1 MQLNEMYLEFLSAID
16 STDEHISYFSAEF
29 QSVAE
34 SWKSNI
40 QASLDTL
47 FDLTASTLPT
57 FQNVTSSQYYAEY
70 GINEVHVTIDG
81 DGLDKLF
88 GGAVTTGTLSVWKIT
103 AETYAQD
110 LCMELSGDEPGI
122 TVDLNTGTFS
132 GEFNAYH
139 FDTPWFSVQAFGTLS
154 VSGSSIISQ
163 LNIEGAL
170 NEFDIIYP
178 ENGVEVSLLGK
189 IEYYQ
194 DALGNMN
201 YSGQVTEAHISSD
214 IADFVINGDLSL
226 SGENGVITFANNQAD
241 GILSISNLAF
251 NYPAQNVSLKFT
263 NSLSGISSDF
273 TGKLEGIF
281 EEFHFASSLITV
293 DAVGEVTVSASAVDS
308 ELSIDGHLDE
318 LSITQPDKTFDVQLV
333 GDITYSQNGDGEME
347 YSGTLSEMHLQKES
361 SWLVVKGDLL
371 ASFIESSGLDLSGN
385 ITEINWNSGDDTLEC
400 LCNISI
406 DEAGEITSADISSL
420 VINGEL
426 YDASTVNVKDLF
438 AKLVGNDGMIFI
450 DSDGNWQSDATLD
463 ALFTDLID
471 SIHNLV
477 DSTAPT
483 FVSAIPA
490 DDALGVPVN
499 SNIVLTFSE
508 DITLGNSSVEV
519 HKDSVTGDLVNADLA
534 IAGDT
539 LTINPTEDLTSGTQ
553 YFVTFD
559 PGSIKDLIGNDYAG
573 TDSYNFKTNSEPTGS
588 VAITGTAT
596 EEQTLTANTTALADA
611 DGLGTLHYQW
621 KADGENINGAT
632 NSCYVLTHNEVNK
645 AITVEVSYEDT
656 NGTSESITSIP
667 TIAVAGLQEGFVQDG
682 YLANALVWVDGDN
695 DGVRDWTDT
704 NLNTI
709 WDDGEGE
716 AWTLTDSVG
725 HFDPIPG
732 NGTLRIAAN
741 PSGGTID
748 ISTGLPFTG
757 SFSAPSGSTVI
768 NPLTTLLVAAGGDTD
783 SVLTALGLDPAII
796 NIDLTT
802 YDPLAAASAAGTTPD
817 KQALAIQ
824 MQSKAI
830 QIANIMD
837 IAVSAIDVTNLSL
850 SDMMTRIANSLLGAT
865 DLADKDVIVDAINAA
880 DILASLHNNK
890 VTDIATATAAINS
903 AIEEI
908 SSTDAQFPANIDLHE
923 SMTRMVAAQMVA
935 QKTLAEEVSKSDP
948 ISITSENVDDAIALQ
963 LAEVDTLHVPTITD
977 VNPDDG
983 ATNVD
988 VANNLVFTFSD
999 AMQRG
1004 SGKIEIHRDSY
1015 DGTIIESYEASTS
1028 TNLTLE
1034 DGILTVNPTNNLA
1047 YSSHYFV
1054 TFEDGSL
1061 KNILGDDFDWTDDG
1075 NNEDENTYYDI
1086 MTGADPFAE
1095 NDGGSDGISAGAVL
1109 AGVGGLGLLAWVIF

>member
-16 STDEHISYFSAEF
+16 STDEHISFFSAEF

-34 SWKSNI
+34 SWKSDI
-40 QASLDTL
+40 EASLDNL
-47 FDLTASTLPT
+47 FDLTGFTLPT
-57 FQNVTSSQYYAEY
+57 VQNVTSSRYYAEY
-70 GINEVHVTIDG
+70 GNNEVRVTIDG
-81 DGLDKLF
+81 NGLDKLF
-88 GGAVTTGTLSVWKIT
+88 GGAVTTGTLSVWNIT
-103 AETYAQD
+103 VEAPAKEVS
-110 LCMELSGDEPGI
+110 MKLSGDEPGI

-132 GEFNAYH
+132 GKFNAYH
-139 FDTPWFSVQAFGTLS
+139 FDTPWFSVDALGTLS

-170 NEFDIIYP
+170 NEFDITYP

-194 DALGNMN
+194 DALGNMT

-214 IADFVINGDLSL
+214 IADFIINGDLSL

-251 NYPAQNVSLKFT
+251 NYPAQNVSFKFT
-263 NSLSGISSDF
+263 NSLSGISSDL
-273 TGKLEGIF
+273 TGKLEGVF
-281 EEFHFASSLITV
+281 EGFHFASSLITV
-293 DAVGEVTVSASAVDS
+293 DAVGNVTVSASAVDS
-308 ELSIDGHLDE
+308 ELSINGYLEE
-318 LSITQPDKTFDVQLV
+318 LSITQPDKTFDVRLV
-333 GDITYSQNGDGEME
+333 GNVTYSQNGDGEME

-361 SWLVVKGDLL
+361 SSLVVKGDLS
-371 ASFIESSGLDLSGN
+371 ASFNESSGLDLSGN
-385 ITEINWNSGDDTLEC
+385 ITEVNWNTGHDVLEC
-400 LCNISI
+400 LCDISI
-406 DEAGEITSADISSL
+406 DEVGDITSADISSL

-483 FVSAIPA
+483 FVSANPA
-490 DDALGVPVN
+490 GDALGIPVN

-508 DITLGNSSVEV
+508 DITLGSSSVEV
-519 HKDSVTGDLVNADLA
+519 HKDSVTGALVNADLM

-539 LTINPTEDLTSGTQ
+539 LTINPTDDLTSGTQ
-553 YFVTFD
+553 YFVTFAS
-559 PGSIKDLIGNDYAG
+559 GSIKDLIGNDYAG
-573 TDSYNFKTNSEPTGS
+573 TDSYNFKTNSQPTGS
-588 VAITGTAT
+588 ITITGTAT
-596 EEQTLTANTTALADA
+596 EEQTLTANITALADA

-621 KADGENINGAT
+621 KAAGVNIDGAT
-632 NSCYVLTHNEVNK
+632 DVNYVLTHNEVNK

-656 NGTSESITSIP
+656 YGTAEGVTSIS

-695 DGVRDWTDT
+695 DGVRDWDDT
-704 NLNTI
+704 NLNSI

-716 AWTLTDSVG
+716 AWTFTDSVG

-741 PSGGTID
+741 PSGETID
-748 ISTGLPFTG
+748 ISTRLPFTG

-768 NPLTTLLVAAGGDTD
+768 NPLTTMLVAAGGNTAN
-783 SVLTALGLDPAII
+783 VLTALGLDPAI

-817 KQALAIQ
+817 EQALAIQ

-837 IAVSAIDVTNLSL
+837 IAVSAVVDYANVANPNLSE
-850 SDMMTRIANSLLGAT
+850 MMDRIAISLLGAT
-865 DLADKDVIVDAINAA
+865 DLADKNVIENAINEAA
-880 DILASLHNNK
+880 NTLVDLGDERVAE
-890 VTDIATATAAINS
+890 IAEATAAVNS
-903 AIEEI
+903 AIEDI
-908 SSTDAQFPANIDLHE
+908 SSADAQSPENIDLHE

-935 QKTLAEEVSKSDP
+935 QKTLSEEVSKP
-948 ISITSENVDDAIALQ
+948 GLITSITSENVNLLIAEQ
-963 LAEVDTLHVPTITD
+963 LAQVNTLRLSTITD

-988 VANNLVFTFSD
+988 VASDLVFTFSD

-1015 DGTIIESYEASTS
+1015 VGTIIESYEASTS

-1034 DGILTVNPTNNLA
+1034 GNTLTVNPTNNLA

-1061 KNILGDDFDWTDDG
+1061 KNILGDDFAWTDD
-1075 NNEDENTYYDI
+1075 ENYYDI
-1086 MTGADPFAE
+1086 TTGANPYVE

-1109 AGVGGLGLLAWVIF
+1109 AGVGGLGLLAWAIL